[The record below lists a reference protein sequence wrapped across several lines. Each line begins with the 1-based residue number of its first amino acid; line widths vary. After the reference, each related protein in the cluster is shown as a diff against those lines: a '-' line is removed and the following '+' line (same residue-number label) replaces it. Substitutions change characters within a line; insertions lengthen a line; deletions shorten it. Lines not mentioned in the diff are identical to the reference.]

1 MRGLAVWLEDRNP
14 PVFATVVMVV
24 AVMAFSLLGHVV
36 LHGGQGGLLAPSDLW
51 SLAGSSSAILH
62 GDFAHVYIR
71 HGALT
76 SPPAFEIALAP
87 VMALGQLVGLSPH
100 HRAAGEALSL
110 WLVLGPAAVLLAST
124 ALFAFDAAAR
134 AWRFSEQRRL
144 ALALVGGLG
153 VANVAGYWGHPE
165 DCMALAFVL
174 WAALS
179 MERSDSAG
187 ATRAALLLGI
197 GIAFQP
203 LALLAVAPIL
213 ARLTWRRAAR
223 LVGWLVLPSLVVL
236 AGPLLAET
244 HRTLFVLVRQPFQ
257 LKWVSLTPLTSLASH
272 LAPGLDGGGPTRLVA
287 ILVASGLAIV
297 VCHRRHDLPTVL
309 TMVAGAFF
317 LRILLETEMNWYYLW
332 PVAALCLLLA
342 LRRGSLRFAVCSL
355 ALAASVA
362 LGDRRVH
369 DIALWWP
376 ALMATAVVMLLCAA
390 PPPRRWATGASG
402 RPPAG
407 ATTRPVEC
415 TTMRKTVAAG
425 GRRE

>member
-1 MRGLAVWLEDRNP
+1 MRGLAVWLEDRTP

-100 HRAAGEALSL
+100 HRAAGEPLSM

-124 ALFAFDAAAR
+124 ALFAVDAAAR

-153 VANVAGYWGHPE
+153 VANVSGYWGHPE
-165 DCMALAFVL
+165 DCMAVAFVL

-179 MERSDSAG
+179 MERRGSAG

-236 AGPLLAET
+236 AGPLLAES

-257 LKWVSLTPLTSLASH
+257 LKWVSLTPLTSLTSH

-287 ILVASGLAIV
+287 ILVASALAIEV
-297 VCHRRHDLPTVL
+297 SPPPRPADGADDGGGRLLPPHPPRDGDELVL
-309 TMVAGAFF
+309 PLARPGA
-317 LRILLETEMNWYYLW
+317 L
-332 PVAALCLLLA
+332 PPVGVAARPLP
-342 LRRGSLRFAVCSL
+342 LRRVLARPGGLRGAGQPQGPRHRAVV
-355 ALAASVA
+355 ARAHGDGGRHAAVRGA
-362 LGDRRVH
+362 AATPVGHRGDGPPTRRRDHPTRRVH
-369 DIALWWP
+369 HHEE
-376 ALMATAVVMLLCAA
+376 
-390 PPPRRWATGASG
+390 R
-402 RPPAG
+402 
-407 ATTRPVEC
+407 
-415 TTMRKTVAAG
+415 G
-425 GRRE
+425 GRGRAA